1 MIKTLHKMGV
11 RSSFLYACGVA
22 SIGLS
27 FAAWASSLKLEPGKG
42 IDRADRWGIFVG
54 QWAPTFFALG
64 SGLHVEELRQELVPE
79 EQPRTREREYAHAP
93 AGAYS

>member
-1 MIKTLHKMGV
+1 MITTLHKMGV
-11 RSSFLYACGVA
+11 RSSFMYACGAA

-64 SGLHVEELRQELVPE
+64 SGLHVEELRQQLVEQQQIPE
-79 EQPRTREREYAHAP
+79 RERERVP
-93 AGAYS
+93 AGTYG